1 MKVKYS
7 NKIKNNFSRELLSDF
22 VLLSYTIIPREK
34 YHFYCVKELSDDE
47 IQIIH
52 TIPNSGIRS
61 TVTRKKHNCEN
72 FSSEQAML
80 IFVNNAIYLCTEDEF
95 NNNLR

>member
-7 NKIKNNFSRELLSDF
+7 NTIKNNFSKELLSDI

-34 YHFYCVKELSDDE
+34 YHFFCVKELSDDE

-52 TIPNSGIRS
+52 TMPSSGIRS
-61 TVTRKKHNCEN
+61 AVTRKKHNCEN
-72 FSSEQAML
+72 FSSEQVVL

-95 NNNLR
+95 DNDLH